1 MAKQKGALS
10 QVWGIVAWVTGV
22 LVSLAVGFGM
32 VNETLPVKYIPTEV
46 TAVAGWIVVIL
57 TLLGV
62 ILAMV
67 DQLGK

>member
-1 MAKQKGALS
+1 MAKQKGALA

-32 VNETLPVKYIPTEV
+32 VNGTLPVKYIPVEV

-67 DQLGK
+67 DQLGR